1 MERPRVYDRRHILD
15 AREQE
20 VAQQQNQSLQS
31 QKKVL
36 SRRNFLFGAAAL
48 GGAAALRSS
57 NEEAPSDL
65 ALEDPEQES
74 EPAVESI
81 ETFPSSEVFES
92 ERLGWQKWWELQYN
106 QILFVDKQGAPVGE
120 PVDFENFTVKRTRTE
135 EDGTFTEFDYRLAP
149 GALTDSG
156 MLADNI
162 AGEWLRYVQA
172 QHAREFD
179 ISTDAL
185 TQRNITQ
192 EFEVAVARGDTE
204 PELRESI
211 LDAVNG
217 GNGIETMGD
226 IVRYYGMNPDKTV
239 TGDYEGRT
247 RAQYLQQEIT
257 FHTKLPEL
265 VQDELRG
272 FIVGLAAQESRFNAG
287 LPKNS
292 ATAEGVLQL
301 VDAVREE
308 NGHDPSARLSFA
320 QEIDV
325 CGEHFSNVYS
335 RVGHWMKHELVRNP
349 NGGVVE
355 QDRPETYQML
365 RGLFSEDSQG
375 EQEWQKY
382 FLVPC
387 MVNAYNA
394 GSWTIG
400 ACLHEFVAA
409 HSQEELQAM
418 LGENPGYDLF
428 TKFTHF
434 AKESQANEFTRNYGE
449 DAQAYFV
456 SIAAATE
463 SLSEEFE
470 SIEYE
475 DREIASL

>member
-1 MERPRVYDRRHILD
+1 MERPRVYDRRPVLD
-15 AREQE
+15 AREQK
-20 VAQQQNQSLQS
+20 VAEQQDQSQQP

-36 SRRNFLFGAAAL
+36 SRRNFLFGASSLGVGGVVAL
-48 GGAAALRSS
+48 GS
-57 NEEAPSDL
+57 NNTEVPSDL

-81 ETFPSSEVFES
+81 ETLSSSETFES

-106 QILFVDKQGAPVGE
+106 QILFVDRQGAPVGE

-149 GALTDSG
+149 GALNDNG
-156 MLADNI
+156 MLTDNI

-172 QHAREFD
+172 QHARKFD

-185 TQRNITQ
+185 QQRNITQ

-204 PELRESI
+204 PKLRESI

-217 GNGIETMGD
+217 GNGIETMID
-226 IVRYYGMNPDKTV
+226 IVRYYGMNPDKV
-239 TGDYEGRT
+239 VNGDYQRRT
-247 RAQYLQQEIT
+247 RAQYLHQEIT

-308 NGHDPSARLSFA
+308 NGHDPSTRLSFV
-320 QEIDV
+320 QEVGV
-325 CGEHFSNVYS
+325 CGVHFSNVYS
-335 RVGHWMKHELVRNP
+335 RVEHWMKHELIRNA
-349 NGGVVE
+349 NGGIVE

-365 RGLFSEDSQG
+365 RGLFPEGSEG
-375 EQEWQKY
+375 EQSWQKY

-409 HSQEELQAM
+409 HSPEELQAM

-434 AKESQANEFTRNYGE
+434 AKESQANEFTQNYGE
-449 DAQAYFV
+449 DAQAYFI
-456 SIAAATE
+456 SIAAVTE
-463 SLSEEFE
+463 SLSEELK
-470 SIEYE
+470 STE